1 MLANVEAI
9 IFDLD
14 GTLTRPVLDFDAIR
28 TELGLPPGPLLEQME
43 AMSAEQRR
51 RVEQVLHRHE
61 ADAAHNSELHDG
73 AGRALR
79 ALHDRG
85 LRLAIL
91 TRNSRRSV
99 QTVLDRHGLTELFDV
114 AYTREDGPAK
124 PSPQPVLEICQRL
137 GVPAGRTWVVG
148 DYLFDIQAG
157 RAAGAGTT
165 VLMIGQKEPPE
176 YADQADHVIR
186 RLDQLLE
193 LVDV

>member
-1 MLANVEAI
+1 MANVEAL

-28 TELGLPPGPLLEQME
+28 TELGLPAGPLLERME

-51 RVEQVLHRHE
+51 RAEQVLHRHE
-61 ADAAHNSELHDG
+61 ADAARDSELHDG
-73 AGRALR
+73 ASRALR

-99 QTVLDRHGLTELFDV
+99 QTVLERHGLTGLFEV

-124 PSPQPVLEICQRL
+124 PSPQPVLEICRRL
-137 GVPAGRTWVVG
+137 GVAAGRTWVVG

-165 VLMIGQKEPPE
+165 VLMVGDKEPPE

-193 LVDV
+193 LLDV

>member
-1 MLANVEAI
+1 
-9 IFDLD
+9 
-14 GTLTRPVLDFDAIR
+14 
-28 TELGLPPGPLLEQME
+28 
-43 AMSAEQRR
+43 
-51 RVEQVLHRHE
+51 
-61 ADAAHNSELHDG
+61 
-73 AGRALR
+73 LR

-99 QTVLDRHGLTELFDV
+99 QTVLKRHGLTGLFEV

-124 PSPQPVLEICQRL
+124 PSPQPVLEICRRL
-137 GVPAGRTWVVG
+137 GVAAGRTWVVG

-165 VLMIGQKEPPE
+165 VLMIGDKEPPE

-193 LVDV
+193 LLDV

>member
-1 MLANVEAI
+1 MANVAAI

-28 TELGLPPGPLLEQME
+28 TELGLPPGPLLERME
-43 AMSAEQRR
+43 TMSPEQRR
-51 RVEQVLHRHE
+51 RVEEVLHRHE
-61 ADAAHNSELHDG
+61 AEAARHSELHDG
-73 AGRALR
+73 ANRALR

-124 PSPQPVLEICQRL
+124 PSPEPVLEICERL
-137 GVPAGRTWVVG
+137 GVVAGRTWVVG

-157 RAAGAGTT
+157 KAAGAGATA
-165 VLMIGQKEPPE
+165 LMIGDKEPPE
-176 YADQADHVIR
+176 YVDQADHVIR